1 MLIWGWRTR
10 TKTLSNGIFF
20 SPQAGCDAPYEL
32 LEARRWFTLFFI
44 PLIPLSVLG
53 TFVRCGLTG
62 AEYDAKILEAPTN
75 SDVLGQLV
83 LGSREMVATAAMA
96 GGFVSDAKRRLAVD
110 AVRSHVGDYD
120 DAQLEQ
126 DLRGAAQAP
135 LTDRLRYLSGT
146 ISQTGKERLLLSAA
160 ALITADGTADAAA
173 DQSVRW
179 MGEQLLL
186 SPAHVHGIIAQATA
200 PVT

>member
-10 TKTLSNGIFF
+10 TKTLSSGIFF

-32 LEARRWFTLFFI
+32 VEARRWFTLFFI

-62 AEYDAKILEAPTN
+62 AEYDSRILDAPTN
-75 SDVLGQLV
+75 ADVLGQLT
-83 LGSREMVATAAMA
+83 LGAREMIATAVSA
-96 GGFVSDAKRRLAVD
+96 GGFASDAKRRLAVD
-110 AVRSHVGDYD
+110 AVRQHVDDYD

-126 DLRGAAQAP
+126 DLRAAPQAP
-135 LTDRLRYLSGT
+135 ISDRLSYLSGT

-160 ALITADGTADAAA
+160 ALIATDGTVDAGT
-173 DQSVRW
+173 DQAVRW

-186 SPAHVHGIIAQATA
+186 SPAHVHGIIAQATT
-200 PVT
+200 PVS